1 MKLQYRL
8 SGANLEAGRTPRL
21 LALFLLLFVVAGCA
35 TKRDLR
41 DLRAEVVALQLRQD
55 SLYAILEYQNRLL
68 MDSVSGNREHILE
81 TRGALAR
88 QLLAMED
95 QLVQIQELTGQ
106 SQRRINELRQQMES
120 RAGAVDAPGTTPGTN
135 APAPTPSGNDP
146 EQIYQLG
153 RAQLERGNARTARQ
167 AFETLLAQHSTH
179 RLAPDAQFGIAESW
193 VQEDP
198 ARALREFERVQE
210 LFPSSARAPAAL
222 YRAGVIARDRND
234 TAKAREYFQRVV
246 RGYPGSEEARAASEA
261 LSRLRG

>member
-1 MKLQYRL
+1 MNRHYRM
-8 SGANLEAGRTPRL
+8 SGANREAWRTPRL
-21 LALFLLLFVVAGCA
+21 LALVLFTALLAGCA

-41 DLRAEVVALQLRQD
+41 DLRAEIVSLQLRQD
-55 SLYAILEYQNRLL
+55 SLFNEIERQNAML
-68 MDSVSGNREHILE
+68 MDSVAGNRDVILNA
-81 TRGALAR
+81 RGDLAR

-106 SQRRINELRQQMES
+106 SQRRINELRNQMES
-120 RAGAVDAPGTTPGTN
+120 RADQIAQPAGPTASTP
-135 APAPTPSGNDP
+135 PASGNDP
-146 EQIYQLG
+146 EQLYQVG
-153 RAQLERGNARTARQ
+153 RQQLERGNARTART
-167 AFETLLAQHSTH
+167 AFEAIISGHATH
-179 RLAPDAQFGIAESW
+179 RLAPDAQFSIAESW

-210 LFPSSARAPAAL
+210 LYPSSPRAPAAL

-246 RGYPGSEEARAASEA
+246 RGYPGSDEARAASDA

>member
-1 MKLQYRL
+1 MKRQYRM

-21 LALFLLLFVVAGCA
+21 LALALIPLLFAGCA

-55 SLYAILEYQNRLL
+55 SLFQVLERQNVLL
-68 MDSVSGNREHILE
+68 MDSVSGNRELLLN
-81 TRGALAR
+81 TRGDLAR
-88 QLLAMED
+88 QLLSMED
-95 QLVQIQELTGQ
+95 QLVQIQELTGP

-120 RAGAVDAPGTTPGTN
+120 RAGAIEAPGSAPGATT
-135 APAPTPSGNDP
+135 PAPTPSGNDP

-153 RAQLERGNARTARQ
+153 RQQLERGNARTARQ
-167 AFETLLAQHSTH
+167 AFEMLLSQHATH

-193 VQEDP
+193 LQED
-198 ARALREFERVQE
+198 AERALREFERVQE
-210 LFPSSARAPAAL
+210 LFPSSPRAPAAL

-246 RGYPGSEEARAASEA
+246 RGYPGSEEARAASDA
-261 LSRLRG
+261 LSRLR

>member
-1 MKLQYRL
+1 MNRQYRK
-8 SGANLEAGRTPRL
+8 SGANQEAGRTPRL
-21 LALFLLLFVVAGCA
+21 LALALVLVTLTGCA

-41 DLRAEVVALQLRQD
+41 DLRSEVVALQLRQD
-55 SLYAILEYQNRLL
+55 SLFQILQVQNDLL
-68 MDSVSGNREHILE
+68 MDSVSGNREFILSS
-81 TRGALAR
+81 RGEIAR

-120 RAGAVDAPGTTPGTN
+120 RADRIETPATPGTGTP
-135 APAPTPSGNDP
+135 PAPSGNSP
-146 EQIYQLG
+146 EQIYQTGLS
-153 RAQLERGNARTARQ
+153 QLERGNARTARA
-167 AFETLLAQHSTH
+167 AFESFLSQNGTH

-210 LFPSSARAPAAL
+210 LFPSSPRASAAL
-222 YRAGVIARDRND
+222 YRAGVISRDRND

-261 LSRLRG
+261 LGRLPR

>member
-1 MKLQYRL
+1 MNRQYRM

-21 LALFLLLFVVAGCA
+21 LALALVFLTLTGCA

-41 DLRAEVVALQLRQD
+41 DLRAEMVTLQLRQD
-55 SLYAILEYQNRLL
+55 SLFQILQAQNDLL
-68 MDSVSGNREHILE
+68 MDSISGNREIILTARGE
-81 TRGALAR
+81 TAR

-120 RAGAVDAPGTTPGTN
+120 RADRIDEPASPGTGTQ
-135 APAPTPSGNDP
+135 PATPSGNDP

-153 RAQLERGNARTARQ
+153 RSQLERGNARTARQ
-167 AFETLLAQHSTH
+167 AFETLLSQHATH
-179 RLAPDAQFGIAESW
+179 RLAPDAQYGIAESW
-193 VQEDP
+193 IQEDP

-210 LFPSSARAPAAL
+210 LFPSSPRAPAAL
-222 YRAGVIARDRND
+222 YRAGVVSRDRND
-234 TAKAREYFQRVV
+234 NAKAREYFQRVV

-261 LSRLRG
+261 LGRLPR

>member
-1 MKLQYRL
+1 MNRQYRS

-21 LALFLLLFVVAGCA
+21 LALALVPLLLVGCA

-41 DLRAEVVALQLRQD
+41 DLRSEVVALQLRQD
-55 SLYAILEYQNRLL
+55 SLFAVLEAQNDLL
-68 MDSVSGNREHILE
+68 MDSVSGNREFILAA
-81 TRGALAR
+81 RGELAR

-120 RAGAVDAPGTTPGTN
+120 RAGQMETPSTTPGTST
-135 APAPTPSGNDP
+135 PGTTPSGNDP

-167 AFETLLAQHSTH
+167 AFEMLLSQHATH

-246 RGYPGSEEARAASEA
+246 RGYPGSEEARAASDA
-261 LSRLRG
+261 LSRLR